1 MPSDDWPRQQWA
13 RMTRLLLGVK
23 APRRRGGMRHAK
35 RSCQSSILRSA
46 LACAERECGL
56 VGNLNP
62 HGTQC
67 DWEDIACNEDDDS
80 LAASIAQAPIQYMM
94 ETEEHVPLQDVV
106 LRSVAP
112 HSQLRFPESKLLHA
126 TVSTPDTLNNLY
138 RRPFQNV
145 ALYSADTN
153 IPFENFNWR
162 GALTQQMVHRLKRS
176 GSLRHRCAYIDLQRS
191 YHSCFPIEVKFH
203 VIFGRE
209 RSGPA
214 TYSNAKTMELRRV
227 MKNFLR
233 ATNKSEFGAETKA
246 NMQRH
251 IQYALNVVEGK
262 HGATYSSDIGRH
274 FDIEDIHIDFQ
285 AELSSQ

>member
-23 APRRRGGMRHAK
+23 ARRRRGGMQRA
-35 RSCQSSILRSA
+35 RRT
-46 LACAERECGL
+46 E
-56 VGNLNP
+56 
-62 HGTQC
+62 GTQC
-67 DWEDIACNEDDDS
+67 DWEDIACNEDDES
-80 LAASIAQAPIQYMM
+80 LVASIAQAPIQYMM
-94 ETEEHVPLQDVV
+94 ETEEPVPLQAAE

-126 TVSTPDTLNNLY
+126 TVSTPDTPNNLY

-153 IPFENFNWR
+153 IPFENLNWR
-162 GALTQQMVHRLKRS
+162 GALTQQMVHRLKGS
-176 GSLRHRCAYIDLQRS
+176 GSLRHRSAYIDLQKS
-191 YHSCFPIEVKFH
+191 YHLWFPIEVKFH

-214 TYSNAKTMELRRV
+214 TYSNAKAMELRREI
-227 MKNFLR
+227 KNFLW
-233 ATNKSEFGAETKA
+233 ATNKGGLCAEAKA
-246 NMQRH
+246 IMQRH

-274 FDIEDIHIDFQ
+274 FDIEDTHIDFQ

>member
-1 MPSDDWPRQQWA
+1 MPSDDWPRQQWVHL
-13 RMTRLLLGVK
+13 TRLLLGVK
-23 APRRRGGMRHAK
+23 PPRRRGGMQRAG
-35 RSCQSSILRSA
+35 R
-46 LACAERECGL
+46 RE
-56 VGNLNP
+56 
-62 HGTQC
+62 GTQC

-94 ETEEHVPLQDVV
+94 ETEEHVPLQDAE
-106 LRSVAP
+106 LSPVAT

-126 TVSTPDTLNNLY
+126 TVSTPEKPNNLY
-138 RRPFQNV
+138 RRQCQNV
-145 ALYSADTN
+145 AFYSADTN

-162 GALTQQMVHRLKRS
+162 GALTQQMVHRLERN

-191 YHSCFPIEVKFH
+191 YHLWFPVEVKFH

-214 TYSNAKTMELRRV
+214 TYGNAKTMELRRE
-227 MKNFLR
+227 MKHFLR
-233 ATNKSEFGAETKA
+233 ATNTGELCAEAKA
-246 NMQRH
+246 IMQRH
-251 IQYALNVVEGK
+251 IQSALNVVEGK

-274 FDIEDIHIDFQ
+274 FDIEDSHIDFQ